1 MAKNKV
7 KSFFKG
13 FGWTVLIVFLV
24 FLVFL
29 AFGHVNNRWYKLIY
43 VKSDSMAPLFK
54 SGDLIFITKPP
65 YEIKP
70 GMVISFQIK
79 NDIVTHRVVAVSD
92 DGSITTKGDANN
104 VIDDWGNLKIKKIG
118 GIYRFKIPYLGY
130 PIAYTNG
137 WLKGTVLPSMSVF
150 FQEKVPNFFQ
160 KAFSMIQINGTN
172 AFFTNQKSFPV
183 SISVETTPPTEAP
196 SGALSLDLGN
206 AYAVDQEQVEST
218 LTIDNFSI
226 NNNEVSCSSK
236 DVVLT
241 INVTNS
247 SGILE
252 NLEMRLVNDGEN
264 WTEEQTGWEP
274 YVTTKNWQLSEGN
287 GEKWVFIQIRNQNNQ
302 DSMIGSSDSIQ
313 FTEPTETTI
322 ETTGEP
328 TPSN

>member
-1 MAKNKV
+1 MAKKGV

-29 AFGHVNNRWYKLIY
+29 AFGHINNRWYKLIY
-43 VKSDSMAPLFK
+43 VKSDSMTPLFK

-70 GMVISFQIK
+70 GMVVSFQVK

-92 DGSITTKGDANN
+92 DGSITTQGDANN

-130 PIAYTNG
+130 PIAYTSG
-137 WLKGTVLPSMSVF
+137 WLKGSVLPNMSAF

-160 KAFSMIQINGTN
+160 KAFSMIQINGTS
-172 AFFTNQKSFPV
+172 AFFTDQKSFPV
-183 SISVETTPPTEAP
+183 SISMGTTPPTEAP

-206 AYAVDQEQVEST
+206 AGALGQEPVEST

-226 NNNEVSCSSK
+226 NNDEISCSSK
-236 DVVLT
+236 DVGLT
-241 INVTNS
+241 INVAS
-247 SGILE
+247 SGLLE
-252 NLEMRLVNDGEN
+252 NLEMRLVNDIES
-264 WTEEQTGWEP
+264 WTDEQPVWEP
-274 YVTTKNWQLSEGN
+274 YATTKIWQLSDGD

-302 DSMIGSSDSIQ
+302 DSIVSASDSIL

-322 ETTGEP
+322 EMTGE
-328 TPSN
+328 TIPSN